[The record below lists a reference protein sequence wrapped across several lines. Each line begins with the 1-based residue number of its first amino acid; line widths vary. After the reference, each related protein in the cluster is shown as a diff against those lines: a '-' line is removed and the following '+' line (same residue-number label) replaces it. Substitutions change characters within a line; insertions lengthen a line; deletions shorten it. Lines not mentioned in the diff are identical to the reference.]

1 MTIRSFAFLAVLL
14 AAALPA
20 SAADLVGRWAAEF
33 DSPIGVQ
40 KYVYEFKNSGDTL
53 TGQATFDHSMGKGTV
68 DLKNL
73 KVEGDKVTFTEP
85 LTIDGNEIT
94 ITYSGTLA
102 GDELKLTRNV
112 GDFGA
117 EQLTAKR
124 AAATPAG

>member
-1 MTIRSFAFLAVLL
+1 MRTLEGSNRVRGGMMGILITLL
-14 AAALPA
+14 
-20 SAADLVGRWAAEF
+20 V
-33 DSPIGVQ
+33 IGVGQ
-40 KYVYEFKNSGDTL
+40 SFTSVPMLFAEPSYYAYFQDTGGLSGGDKVRIA
-53 TGQATFDHSMGKGTV
+53 GVDIGKV
-68 DLKNL
+68 QSLEI
-73 KVEGDKVTFTEP
+73 EGDKVSFTEP
-85 LTIDGNEIT
+85 LTIEGNQIT